1 MAPVASAEVA
11 QGTFQ
16 LGTRWANFYLVREG
30 TEAVLIDAGYPAYWK
45 QVPRAAREL
54 GLSLDGL
61 LAVIVTHHHVDHVGA
76 AKRLQST
83 TQAAVHVHAADAPMV
98 RGARRSQVPPGFY
111 RHSWRPSMARYLV
124 HTAAAG
130 GARYRAVPGT
140 HELRD
145 GEVLD
150 LPGSPRVIHTPGH
163 TAGHCSIALDRRG
176 VLFCGDAMV
185 NFDYATG
192 THGLGLHRFND
203 DRSQALVSLS
213 RLEPVPAEIV
223 LFGHGQ
229 PWTEGLRQALDTV
242 RSREPTAA
250 RRRGR

>member
-1 MAPVASAEVA
+1 MAPIASVEVA
-11 QGTFQ
+11 EGTFQ
-16 LGTRWANFYLVREG
+16 LGTQWANFHLVTEG
-30 TEAVLIDAGYPAYWK
+30 TEAILIDAGYPAYWT
-45 QVPRAAREL
+45 QVPAVAHEL
-54 GLSLDGL
+54 GLSLNGL

-83 TQAAVHVHAADAPMV
+83 THAVVHVHAADAPMV
-98 RGARRSQVPPGFY
+98 RGDRRSHVPPGFY
-111 RHSWRPSMARYLV
+111 RQCWRPSMARYLI

-130 GARYRAVPGT
+130 GARYRPVPAI

-145 GEVLD
+145 GDVLD

-176 VLFCGDAMV
+176 VLLCDDAMV
-185 NFDYATG
+185 NFDYAAG
-192 THGLGLHRFND
+192 RHGLGLHRFND
-203 DRSQALVSLS
+203 DRAQALVSLS

-229 PWTEGLRQALDTV
+229 PWTEGLRRALDAV
-242 RSREPTAA
+242 RSREPLSK